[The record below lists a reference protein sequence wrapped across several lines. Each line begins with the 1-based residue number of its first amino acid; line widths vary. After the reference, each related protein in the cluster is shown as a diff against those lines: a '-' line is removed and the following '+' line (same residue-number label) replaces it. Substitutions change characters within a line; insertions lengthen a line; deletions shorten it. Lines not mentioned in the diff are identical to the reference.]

1 MLFWQSIIIATIFIA
16 LKEEGSVIIPV
27 YFTGLVSFVY
37 YSYLLAHPNITKTL
51 TKGQILTEELPHHL
65 AYLIVI
71 ILLAQTHL
79 IYLVPLIINC
89 VGKSHLLLKKFN
101 EDSKAIA

>member
-1 MLFWQSIIIATIFIA
+1 M
-16 LKEEGSVIIPV
+16 PV

-51 TKGQILTEELPHHL
+51 TKVQILTEELPHHL

-71 ILLAQTHL
+71 VLLAQTHL
-79 IYLVPLIINC
+79 IYLIPLIINC

-101 EDSKAIA
+101 EDSKSIA